1 MNWWHYLLLVNIYL
15 VLFYGFY
22 ALLLRKETF
31 FQLNRVYLVAA
42 ALLSFLIP
50 LIQSESV
57 QHLAITEQ
65 VRYSLYGG
73 EAVNIYTYKPIES
86 SPVTIGQV
94 LSVLYLAG
102 ITFLTIRF
110 ILQLIRVNKIINA
123 PAPSSVAYS
132 FFNKIS
138 MGESV
143 VKQDV
148 VMAHEQVHARQWHSV
163 DVLLIEA
170 VMIIN
175 WFNPVVYL
183 YRFAV
188 KHIHE
193 FIADQQALKVGADK
207 AEYALLLLSQTFSAP
222 SHQLVNPFYNHSL
235 LKQRIIMIQKN
246 KSHRVVLFKYILSA
260 PLFGLMLILSSA
272 TINNSKAINTIHN
285 EADNVLGS
293 PVTSIASTND
303 YQQQENPNKVYEA
316 VDHEPEFIGGSDGF
330 GKYLT
335 KTIKYPAGAR
345 KDNIEGKVY
354 ISFIVERDG
363 SLTDAKVLRGPG
375 HGLNEEALRAI
386 KLSPKW
392 KPGIQAGKNVRV
404 SYTIPVN
411 FTLHSKNVLVDES
424 PVPKEDPPVAPRKRV
439 RIHDVV
445 LAPPAARTT
454 KTQIHD
460 DPNMV
465 YEAVD
470 QEPSFPGGQNAF
482 SSFLAHTVKYPAI
495 DRDNKITGKV
505 YVSFVVEK
513 DGTITD
519 IRPVRG
525 PSETL
530 KEEAVRSIKTSP
542 RWKPGIQNGRPVRV
556 QYTIPVNFTLSNNNT
571 PREEPPP
578 APPKKIQVQDV
589 VVAPVGSAPSNKVQ
603 PQQDN
608 PNKVYEAVE
617 QEPAFPGG
625 LAAFNSFLAR
635 TIKYPAVDRNNKIS
649 GKVYITFVV
658 EMDGSLTD
666 IKALRGP
673 SETLKQEAIS
683 ALKAS
688 PKWKP
693 GVQNGQAVRVQY
705 TVPVNF
711 AL

>member
-15 VLFYGFY
+15 VLFYSFY

-86 SPVTIGQV
+86 SPITIGQV
-94 LSVLYLAG
+94 LTFLYLVG
-102 ITFLTIRF
+102 IAFLTIRF

-163 DVLLIEA
+163 DVMLIEA

-246 KSHRVVLFKYILSA
+246 KSHRVVLFKYVLSA

-272 TINNSKAINTIHN
+272 TINNSKTINTIHN
-285 EADNVLGS
+285 EAGNVFS
-293 PVTSIASTND
+293 SAITDIASAND

-316 VDHEPEFIGGSDGF
+316 VDHVPEFIGGPSAF
-330 GKYLT
+330 GSYLV
-335 KTIKYPAGAR
+335 KTIKYPADAR
-345 KDNIEGKVY
+345 KDKIEGKVY
-354 ISFIVERDG
+354 VTFIVERDG
-363 SLTDAKVLRGPG
+363 SLTDVKVLRGPG
-375 HGLNEEALRAI
+375 HGLNEEALRVI
-386 KLSPKW
+386 KSSPKW
-392 KPGIQAGKNVRV
+392 KPGTQDGKKVRIA
-404 SYTIPVN
+404 YTIPVN
-411 FTLHSKNVLVDES
+411 FTLQKKSSVVDEHA
-424 PVPKEDPPVAPRKRV
+424 VPKE
-439 RIHDVV
+439 
-445 LAPPAARTT
+445 
-454 KTQIHD
+454 
-460 DPNMV
+460 N
-465 YEAVD
+465 
-470 QEPSFPGGQNAF
+470 
-482 SSFLAHTVKYPAI
+482 
-495 DRDNKITGKV
+495 
-505 YVSFVVEK
+505 
-513 DGTITD
+513 
-519 IRPVRG
+519 
-525 PSETL
+525 
-530 KEEAVRSIKTSP
+530 
-542 RWKPGIQNGRPVRV
+542 
-556 QYTIPVNFTLSNNNT
+556 
-571 PREEPPP
+571 PPP
-578 APPKKIQVQDV
+578 APTKKSRVQSV
-589 VVAPVGSAPSNKVQ
+589 VLGPVGNAPTNSAQ
-603 PQQDN
+603 LQHDN
-608 PNKVYEAVE
+608 ANIVYEAVE
-617 QEPAFPGG
+617 HEPEFPGG
-625 LAAFNSFLAR
+625 PDAFGKFLAK
-635 TIKYPAVDRNNKIS
+635 TIKYPAVDRNNNVS
-649 GKVYITFVV
+649 GKVYISFVV

-666 IKALRGP
+666 IQAIRGP
-673 SETLKQEAIS
+673 SESLKQEAVR

-693 GVQNGQAVRVQY
+693 GIQNGQAVRVQY
-705 TVPVNF
+705 TEPVNF
-711 AL
+711 TLSNDM